1 MKALSL
7 FRKAHRVSPLL
18 SVLNILAISLF
29 CALTGI
35 AASAQ
40 TFTMLADFNG
50 SNGSSPRGA
59 LTQGTDGNLY
69 GAAIDGGSTGICYEA
84 SGCGTIFK
92 ATTAGALTVMH
103 EFGGPEGAHPPA
115 APVLGNDGNFYGTT
129 NRGGTHTNGTF
140 FEMIPDGTV
149 TPLYNFAGAAGM
161 QPSGGLA
168 LGFSGNFYG
177 SAAYGGTYLNGAIFG
192 ITPTGGYK
200 RLYSFCAQS
209 GCPDGQVPQD
219 GLVQASDGNF
229 YGVTPVGGP
238 NKFGTI
244 FKITPAGGLTTLY
257 AFCSQTN
264 CADGATPNVSLVQGR
279 DGNLYGTTEQGGAHG
294 YGEAFRIT
302 RTGTFQILH
311 SFCAQPACADG
322 ANPQAG
328 LVLASDGSFYG
339 TTSAS
344 ASGSRGTI
352 FRVTSQGILT
362 RLYSFLAS
370 DGQFPGQLTQATDG
384 NFYGTLQVGGTSGVG
399 TFFTFSNGLGPF
411 VKSVESAGKPGA
423 TVIIL
428 GNNLTGT
435 ANVAFN
441 GKSASFTVVSDTEVT
456 ATVPARAMTGAIQ
469 VTVAPNTSYSTVTNF
484 KVLP

>member
-1 MKALSL
+1 MKFAKNLCLTL
-7 FRKAHRVSPLL
+7 FTA
-18 SVLNILAISLF
+18 ILAILILMMS
-29 CALTGI
+29 ASS
-35 AASAQ
+35 SAQ
-40 TFTMLADFNG
+40 TLTKLADFNG
-50 SNGSSPRGA
+50 ANGSTPRGA

-69 GAAIDGGSTGICYEA
+69 GAAIDGGSTGICYGA
-84 SGCGTIFK
+84 SGCGLIFQ
-92 ATTAGALTVMH
+92 ATTAGAITVMH
-103 EFGGPEGAHPPA
+103 QFSGTEGAHPPA

-140 FEMIPDGTV
+140 FRMIPDGTV

-161 QPSGGLA
+161 QPSGGLD
-168 LGFSGNFYG
+168 LGWDGNFYG
-177 SAAYGGTYLNGAIFG
+177 TASYGGAHLNGSIFG
-192 ITPTGGYK
+192 ITPAGGFK

-219 GLVQASDGNF
+219 GLVQAGDGNF
-229 YGVTPVGGP
+229 YGVTPAGGAD
-238 NKFGTI
+238 KFGTI
-244 FKITPAGGLTTLY
+244 FKVTPAGVLATLY
-257 AFCSQTN
+257 TFCSQTN
-264 CADGATPNVSLVQGR
+264 CADGATPNVTLVEGR

-294 YGEAFRIT
+294 FGTVFRVT
-302 RTGTFQILH
+302 RTGTYTILH

-328 LVLASDGSFYG
+328 LILASDFSFYG

-352 FRVTSQGILT
+352 FSITGQGIFT
-362 RLYSFLAS
+362 RLYSFQAS
-370 DGQFPGQLTQATDG
+370 DGQFPSQLTQATDG
-384 NFYGTLQVGGTSGVG
+384 NFYGTMQVGGTGGVG
-399 TFFTFSNGLGPF
+399 TFFSFSPSLGGLGPF
-411 VKSVESAGKPGA
+411 VKSVESAGKPGS

-441 GKSASFTVVSDTEVT
+441 GKSTLFTVISDHEVT
-456 ATVPARAMTGAIQ
+456 AIVPARAMTGAIQ
-469 VTVAPNTSYSTVTNF
+469 VTVAPSTTYSTVTNF